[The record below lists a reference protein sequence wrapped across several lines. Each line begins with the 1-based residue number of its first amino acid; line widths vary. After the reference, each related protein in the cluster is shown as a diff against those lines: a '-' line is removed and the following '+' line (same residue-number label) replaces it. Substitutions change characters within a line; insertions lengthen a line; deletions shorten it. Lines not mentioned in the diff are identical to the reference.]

1 MEREIIQYD
10 SKGKW
15 PYNWTEF
22 KIVQENKGYY
32 DSEKG
37 FLDIEMVL
45 QRKSDGKF
53 FTFGFTDFGR
63 GMSSLEEES
72 IVDLEEVFPKKI
84 EITVYE

>member
-1 MEREIIQYD
+1 MKREIIQYD

-22 KIVQENKGYY
+22 EIIKEEQVYF

-37 FLDIEMVL
+37 FVDIEMVVK
-45 QRKSDGKF
+45 RKFDGKF
-53 FTFGFTDFGR
+53 FTFGFTDFGQ
-63 GMSSLEEES
+63 GMSSLEEEI
-72 IVDLEEVFPKKI
+72 IVELKEVFPKKI